1 MEGGRC
7 DVAFATGL
15 LRPGWAGCDAALAAG
30 LAQPAIVRA
39 RGVLECESE
48 RKSMSVAAGVWW
60 RDVLGGMIRGL
71 GGYCSGGASRE
82 ASSCGGKG
90 LCLFASVRS
99 VIEYTPLKVKGQ
111 GTSGGESP
119 VSPNLL
125 TKPSKLVKREV
136 WSGPRGHVPR
146 SSSSRGRT

>member
-99 VIEYTPLKVKGQ
+99 VIEYTPLKVYR
-111 GTSGGESP
+111 
-119 VSPNLL
+119 VSRIASRPCRN
-125 TKPSKLVKREV
+125 REKQM
-136 WSGPRGHVPR
+136 S
-146 SSSSRGRT
+146 

>member
-7 DVAFATGL
+7 DVAFAPGL

-39 RGVLECESE
+39 AGVLACTVGWQ
-48 RKSMSVAAGVWW
+48 SVGEAAGGWW
-60 RDVLGGMIRGL
+60 REVLGEIVRGL

-99 VIEYTPLKVKGQ
+99 VIEYTPLKV
-111 GTSGGESP
+111 SP
-119 VSPNLL
+119 
-125 TKPSKLVKREV
+125 RARAGARAC
-136 WSGPRGHVPR
+136 WARRG
-146 SSSSRGRT
+146 SSS

>member
-1 MEGGRC
+1 M
-7 DVAFATGL
+7 AFATGL

-39 RGVLECESE
+39 AGVLACTVG
-48 RKSMSVAAGVWW
+48 RQSMGEAAGGWW
-60 RDVLGGMIRGL
+60 REVLGEMVRGL

-99 VIEYTPLKVKGQ
+99 VIEYTPLKV
-111 GTSGGESP
+111 
-119 VSPNLL
+119 
-125 TKPSKLVKREV
+125 TKP
-136 WSGPRGHVPR
+136 
-146 SSSSRGRT
+146 

>member
-48 RKSMSVAAGVWW
+48 RKSMSGAAGVWW
-60 RDVLGGMIRGL
+60 RDGLGGMIRGR

-99 VIEYTPLKVKGQ
+99 VIEYTALKV
-111 GTSGGESP
+111 TFLSCCAM
-119 VSPNLL
+119 
-125 TKPSKLVKREV
+125 
-136 WSGPRGHVPR
+136 
-146 SSSSRGRT
+146 

>member
-15 LRPGWAGCDAALAAG
+15 LRPGWAGCDAVFAAG
-30 LAQPAIVRA
+30 LAQPAIVGA
-39 RGVLECESE
+39 KDVLECARRRGE
-48 RKSMSVAAGVWW
+48 SMSVATGVWW
-60 RDVLGGMIRGL
+60 RASGVALLGEMVRGP

-99 VIEYTPLKVKGQ
+99 VIEYTPLKVKAA
-111 GTSGGESP
+111 ESK
-119 VSPNLL
+119 STGKNG
-125 TKPSKLVKREV
+125 S
-136 WSGPRGHVPR
+136 
-146 SSSSRGRT
+146 

>member
-1 MEGGRC
+1 MFVCECEKCDRIHSIESHGGRAAAGGRC
-7 DVAFATGL
+7 DVAFAAGL

-30 LAQPAIVRA
+30 LAQPAIVWT
-39 RGVLECESE
+39 RGVLECESG

-99 VIEYTPLKVKGQ
+99 VIEYKIRLDLYKCTIRM
-111 GTSGGESP
+111 TY
-119 VSPNLL
+119 
-125 TKPSKLVKREV
+125 
-136 WSGPRGHVPR
+136 
-146 SSSSRGRT
+146 